1 MTTIKKYNIIELLKR
16 VLLCGNCRK
25 LGKIEE
31 YMREEDNMN
40 KEVEKRV
47 EKNRYNSTK
56 SLISQGLKDVT
67 TSRVEKNRKL
77 NLHKL

>member
-47 EKNRYNSTK
+47 EKK
-56 SLISQGLKDVT
+56 QI
-67 TSRVEKNRKL
+67 
-77 NLHKL
+77 